1 LEFHFWIEK
10 INNGYVMEYK
20 LKNRYES
27 VYCKDEFELEERFK
41 ELIELKLKLIREEL
55 TEEKP
60 I

>member
-10 INNGYVMEYK
+10 INNGYIMEYK
-20 LKNRYES
+20 LEDQYES
-27 VYCKDEFELEERFK
+27 VYCKNKAELEERFK

>member
-1 LEFHFWIEK
+1 MEFHFWIEK
-10 INNGYVMEYK
+10 INNGYIMEYK
-20 LKNRYES
+20 LEDQYES
-27 VYCKDEFELEERFK
+27 VYCKNKAELEERFK

>member
-10 INNGYVMEYK
+10 INNGYIMEYK
-20 LKNRYES
+20 LKDQYES
-27 VYCKDEFELEERFK
+27 IYCKDKSELEERFK
-41 ELIELKLKLIREEL
+41 ELIELKLRLIEEEL

>member
-10 INNGYVMEYK
+10 INNGYIMEYK
-20 LKNRYES
+20 LEDQYES
-27 VYCKDEFELEERFK
+27 VYCKNKAELEERFK
-41 ELIELKLKLIREEL
+41 ELIELKLRLIEEEL